1 MRLARGHVVALRR
14 NGVGIV
20 WHADP
25 LNVWVLPVGGCNG
38 PPRHRAD
45 IRIHDPADA
54 ADMGLSFK
62 FPVVRCHTMLKIER
76 SDIVGIWPIGQTP
89 PGLMSDITRTAQR
102 EATTQTYEARMVFMR
117 PRPAA
122 VISAL

>member
-14 NGVGIV
+14 QGAGIV
-20 WHADP
+20 WHVNASH
-25 LNVWVLPVGGCNG
+25 LWVLPVGGCNG

-54 ADMGLSFK
+54 VDMGLSFK
-62 FPVVRCHTMLKIER
+62 FPVVRCHTLLKIER
-76 SDIVGIWPIGQTP
+76 SDIVGIVPIGQTP
-89 PGLMSDITRTAQR
+89 LVLMSEITRAAQR
-102 EATTQTYEARMVFMR
+102 EATAQTYEARMVFMR

-122 VISAL
+122 SVAVL

>member
-1 MRLARGHVVALRR
+1 
-14 NGVGIV
+14 
-20 WHADP
+20 
-25 LNVWVLPVGGCNG
+25 
-38 PPRHRAD
+38 
-45 IRIHDPADA
+45 
-54 ADMGLSFK
+54 MGLSFK